1 MENEERYFRHPETGE
16 LLPDKRLSS
25 QKIETTLAKV
35 ALSQEMTE
43 STIKNIERVQ
53 VANNTML
60 ENLIRSEYNALKGE
74 LKTHDDNNRRDF
86 TQAITTQKGINTV
99 VKGEI
104 NKIKTDLKEHDERLV
119 LLENQPVKKKAMIF
133 DKFLLALL
141 GGGITLLVTNIISL
155 IEKLL

>member
-1 MENEERYFRHPETGE
+1 MSEEERFFKHPETGE
-16 LLPDKRLSS
+16 ILPDKRSS

-86 TQAITTQKGINTV
+86 SQAILTQRGINNTV
-99 VKGEI
+99 KSECI
-104 NKIKTDLKEHDERLV
+104 KIKEELKSHNLRLNV
-119 LLENQPVKKKAMIF
+119 LEQKPVKSKAAVM
-133 DKFLLALL
+133 DKLLLALL

-155 IEKLL
+155 IERLL

>member
-1 MENEERYFRHPETGE
+1 MSEEERYFRHPETGE
-16 LLPDKRLSS
+16 ILPDKRSS

-60 ENLIRSEYNALKGE
+60 ENLIRSEYNALKSE
-74 LKTHDDNNRRDF
+74 LKNHDDNNRRDF
-86 TQAITTQKGINTV
+86 TQAIATQKGINTI

-104 NKIKTDLKEHDERLV
+104 NKIKLDVKNHNDRLV
-119 LLENQPVKKKAMIF
+119 LLENKPVKKKAAIM
-133 DKFLLALL
+133 DKLLLALL
-141 GGGITLLVTNIISL
+141 GGGITLLVTNIIKI
-155 IEKLL
+155 IEGLL